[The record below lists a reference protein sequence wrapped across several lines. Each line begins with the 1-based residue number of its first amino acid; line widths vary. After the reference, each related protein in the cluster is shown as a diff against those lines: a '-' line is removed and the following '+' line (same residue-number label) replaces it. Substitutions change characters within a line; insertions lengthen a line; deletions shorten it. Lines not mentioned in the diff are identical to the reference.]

1 VNKPAGETSQG
12 PAATPPAAGARVRP
26 RLRGRPRRRTS
37 ATADTSRPPGAPLK
51 AGPLAQPDRAPSGT
65 KSGNGADAA
74 ADAAA
79 EVAQADALLT
89 GDSSAETLAEGE
101 PAAGADAA
109 GAEVAAEGLLTE
121 DSSAETL
128 AEAEPAAGAASAT
141 AASARAASATAAGAE
156 LDVAAEGLLTG
167 DGSADLAA
175 GGRLASEGGLAEI
188 FATAAVEL
196 GPGELD
202 ASERE
207 TTVLHVRGVATGEPD
222 TDEIDATELRAA
234 ALADDEPETGE
245 LDGQLDADSDG
256 IVAGTVLPPR
266 LLPGSQIVLAS
277 TAADL
282 PEADVPDWLADVSRA
297 VQAWARR
304 RRLGLTSA
312 CGIFVALAA
321 CSATWFSAGSRADMF
336 RGVAAL
342 WIGYLVLAA
351 GRQLAAPLESRLTG
365 GALGAAA
372 TGAARGPAAAR
383 AAPAARARATA
394 LVRST
399 RLAGWLGALGSS
411 VGEYVVYAGLA
422 AGTLAEHW
430 TGVWQ
435 LAIAVLALVSV
446 RNLMSE
452 CSTLPGFGA
461 HPQGTIRQISA
472 AVLTMP
478 LGGRILLVGIVAPIW
493 GARAALL
500 ALVDWAI
507 VSIGYGIA
515 GRAAE
520 RALAGA
526 GTRRSRSGGRVSLLV
541 QLRDDGAIARG
552 LGGLVRGNLLPL
564 PPAVLGLVAVS
575 ALGLVGLH
583 DLPILLTLGPVVVM
597 LLVAPGSSHPHD
609 GRLDWLVPP
618 LLLGSQ
624 FLYFDAIGHGAGV
637 PGPVIF
643 ALTAALALRYTDLAS
658 PGRPVLL
665 ARPRRP
671 GEIRGERGT
680 GLGWEGRLLIAG
692 LAAAFGVATFAY
704 VALTAYL
711 GLLIVARVLTSSLAL
726 GEEDRL

>member
-1 VNKPAGETSQG
+1 VNKPAGETGQG

-51 AGPLAQPDRAPSGT
+51 AGPLAQPDRAAPGT
-65 KSGNGADAA
+65 KSGSVADAGA
-74 ADAAA
+74 SANPAA
-79 EVAQADALLT
+79 E
-89 GDSSAETLAEGE
+89 
-101 PAAGADAA
+101 AA
-109 GAEVAAEGLLTE
+109 
-121 DSSAETL
+121 
-128 AEAEPAAGAASAT
+128 P
-141 AASARAASATAAGAE
+141 
-156 LDVAAEGLLTG
+156 AEGLLTG
-167 DGSADLAA
+167 EGSADLVP
-175 GGRLASEGGLAEI
+175 GGRPVSAGGLAEI
-188 FATAAVEL
+188 FATATAEL

-202 ASERE
+202 ASECE
-207 TTVLHVRGVATGEPD
+207 TTVLYVSGVATGEPD
-222 TDEIDATELRAA
+222 TDEIDAAELDAA
-234 ALADDEPETGE
+234 AHADEEPETGE
-245 LDGQLDADSDG
+245 LDGQLDGDADE
-256 IVAGTVLPPR
+256 IVDGTVLPPR

-277 TAADL
+277 TAADV

-297 VQAWARR
+297 VQAWARQ

-336 RGVAAL
+336 RGVVAL
-342 WIGYLVLAA
+342 WAGYLVLAA
-351 GRQLAAPLESRLTG
+351 GRQLAAPLESRLAG
-365 GALGAAA
+365 RARGAA
-372 TGAARGPAAAR
+372 TGLARGLAAAR
-383 AAPAARARATA
+383 AEPAARGRATA

-399 RLAGWLGALGSS
+399 RLAGWLGVLGSS

-422 AGTLAEHW
+422 AGALAEHW

-446 RNLMSE
+446 RNLMGE
-452 CSTLPGFGA
+452 CSTPPGFGA
-461 HPQGTIRQISA
+461 HPEGMVRQISA

-478 LGGRILLVGIVAPIW
+478 LGGRILLIGVVAPIW

-500 ALVDWAI
+500 ALLDWAI

-515 GRAAE
+515 GRVAE
-520 RALAGA
+520 RAAAGA

-609 GRLDWLVPP
+609 GRFDWLVPP

-624 FLYFDAIGHGAGV
+624 FLYFDAIGRGAGV

-704 VALTAYL
+704 LALTAYL

-726 GEEDRL
+726 GEEDRP